1 MKIITDNAVY
11 VQKIDMTILN
21 QLDLA
26 IPPSIFM
33 KVSEGTGIV
42 IIDHRNSNEFVKFDA
57 PEEIEFFKSIDWI
70 IDFNEVKDLSEEER
84 TAFVNRIVVEKFRVE
99 QKLNSMTQEE
109 RKENMNMVS
118 QYNLL
123 DFKLDSLIDFFWVKQ
138 GNIELPA
145 DFKQEKK
152 IRKQIKTKF
161 NK

>member
-11 VQKIDMTILN
+11 VQKFDMTCLN
-21 QLDLA
+21 QLGRA

-42 IIDHRNSNEFVKFDA
+42 IIDHRNWNEFVKFDA

-84 TAFVNRIVVEKFRVE
+84 TALVNRIEVEKFRVE

-109 RKENMNMVS
+109 KKENMNMVS
-118 QYNLL
+118 QYKLL
-123 DFKLDSLIDFFWVKQ
+123 DFKLESLIDFFWVTQ

-145 DFKQEKK
+145 DFEQEKE
-152 IRKQIKTKF
+152 IRK
-161 NK
+161 